1 MIDRRFFC
9 KSAVAAGVSA
19 AIPFHSATASAFH
32 ALSKVVSDIP
42 AVTLSGASTTLN
54 KAAVR
59 ELADEMNGPLLTSS
73 DPSYDDVRKVW
84 NGMHDRRPALIAR
97 CADIQDVVHA
107 VHFARDHGL
116 LTAVRGGGHSFPG
129 KSVCNGG
136 IMIDLTDIKAVTV
149 DVANKRARIGGGAV
163 LYDLDYAT
171 QKHGLATTAGVV
183 SHTGVGG
190 LTLGGGFGRLNR
202 KYGLT
207 IDNLISAE
215 MVTADGKA
223 HRVSANENPDLFW
236 GIRGGGGNFGVVT
249 NFEFRLH
256 DVGPK
261 MLGGAIVWPVSKA
274 REVLEFWID
283 YAPGLSDDLYIAPFM
298 VAGPDGTGIVGID
311 TLYAGDPAAGE
322 KELAPLREL
331 ASPAEDG
338 IGMVEYM
345 TTQTQFDQDSA
356 PGQRNYIK
364 NGMIRKYSQDLVNV
378 MVESFRP
385 MPGFEQFFHT
395 AGGAV
400 SRVPQDATAW
410 SHRDSQTMIGLYAA
424 WQDPAE
430 DKARIRE
437 LKTWWAE
444 LDTVT
449 SGYYGNLREETPD
462 RAVSNYGSA
471 YPRLVGL
478 KNRYDPT
485 NLFRLNSNI
494 KPTV

>member
-1 MIDRRFFC
+1 MIDRRHFC

-19 AIPFHSATASAFH
+19 AIPFHSSTASAFY
-32 ALSKVVSDIP
+32 ALAQTAGDIP
-42 AVTLSGASTTLN
+42 AVSLSGGGTTLTT
-54 KAAVR
+54 AAVK
-59 ELADEMNGPLLTSS
+59 ELADDMSGALLTSG
-73 DPSYDDVRKVW
+73 DPSYNDVRKVW

-107 VHFARDHGL
+107 THFAREHKL

-136 IMIDLTDIKAVTV
+136 IMIDLANIKTITV
-149 DVANKRARIGGGAV
+149 DVDNKRAKVGGGAL

-171 QKHGLATTAGVV
+171 QRHGLATTAGVV

-207 IDNLISAE
+207 IDNLVSAD
-215 MVTADGKA
+215 MVTADGKVC
-223 HRVSANENPDLFW
+223 RVSANENPDLFW
-236 GIRGGGGNFGVVT
+236 AIRGGGGNFGIVT
-249 NFEFRLH
+249 NFEFELH
-256 DVGPK
+256 DVGPQL
-261 MLGGAIVWPVSKA
+261 LGGAIVWPVSKA

-283 YAPGLSDDLYIAPFM
+283 YAPGLSDDLYVAPFM
-298 VAGPDGTGIVGID
+298 VAGPDGSGIIGMD

-322 KELAPLREL
+322 KELAPLRSL

-338 IGMVEYM
+338 VGMVEYM
-345 TTQTQFDQDSA
+345 TTQTMYDEDSA
-356 PGQRNYIK
+356 HGQRNYIK
-364 NGMIRKYSQDLVNV
+364 NGMVAEYTQDLVNV

-385 MPGFEQFFHT
+385 VVGFEQFFHT

-400 SRVPQDATAW
+400 SRVPQNATAW
-410 SHRDSQTMIGLYAA
+410 SHRNSETMIGLNAV
-424 WQDPAE
+424 WRDPSE
-430 DKARIRE
+430 DKARIRS
-437 LKTWWAE
+437 LKEWWAE

-449 SGYYGNLREETPD
+449 SGYYGNLREETPN
-462 RAVSNYGSA
+462 RMVSNYGSA
-471 YPRLVGL
+471 YPRLVEL